1 MNCPL
6 LFSPPFTEENFLLP
20 IAMPYLLGIFFKPS
34 RGNVKEPSRMNQM
47 RDTTEKFRK
56 ASYTNMKP
64 DRLGLSG

>member
-34 RGNVKEPSRMNQM
+34 RGNVKGTQQNESNVRHN
-47 RDTTEKFRK
+47 
-56 ASYTNMKP
+56 
-64 DRLGLSG
+64 